1 MVISKSQNINIAQ
14 SLDILCNN
22 FAWECWPTLTET
34 FANKSHQQ
42 IQPSEQL
49 FHSRNL
55 YGLLGVRGTED
66 SYGVDSDVT
75 ISLEGISHSPAQAA
89 VDSLEII
96 CFKNF
101 TIPVNETVW
110 NGYRLWVAGVVARL
124 PILAIMDGN
133 TALPRIAQ
141 GPHPNQTAGTAFTYK
156 TLEVGWFRVGVI
168 AASIT
173 IGQLLAIGIVL
184 NYCKGI
190 YTRDDSHLA
199 TAVLLK
205 TAINTPGF
213 DGNKL
218 MTGKEL
224 AVSLDHVLEARVG
237 EARVSE
243 ARAREARARAA
254 RVSYGSWEGQEG
266 GPPEVDLAPG
276 LDAKFPPFPPEHQ
289 S

>member
-1 MVISKSQNINIAQ
+1 M
-14 SLDILCNN
+14 
-22 FAWECWPTLTET
+22 
-34 FANKSHQQ
+34 
-42 IQPSEQL
+42 
-49 FHSRNL
+49 
-55 YGLLGVRGTED
+55 LGVHGYWE
-66 SYGVDSDVT
+66 SYGKDTNVDIT
-75 ISLEGISHSPAQAA
+75 LNGISNSPAQAA

-96 CFKNF
+96 CQQNF
-101 TIPVNETVW
+101 TMPLNETVW
-110 NGYRLWVAGVVARL
+110 NGYRLWISGVVARL
-124 PILAIMDGN
+124 PILAIMNGN
-133 TALPRIAQ
+133 TALRKIAR

-156 TLEVGWFRVGVI
+156 TLEVGWLRVGVI

-213 DGNKL
+213 NSSRL
-218 MTGKEL
+218 TTGKEL
-224 AVSLDHVLEARVG
+224 AASLDHVLEARVG

-254 RVSYGSWEGQEG
+254 QVSYGSWEGQEG

-276 LDAKFPPFPPEHQ
+276 LDPKFPPFPPEQQ